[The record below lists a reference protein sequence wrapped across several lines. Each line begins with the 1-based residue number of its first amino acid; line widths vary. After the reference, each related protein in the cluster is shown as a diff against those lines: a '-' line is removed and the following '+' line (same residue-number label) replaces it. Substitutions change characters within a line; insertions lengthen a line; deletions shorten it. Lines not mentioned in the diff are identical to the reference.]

1 MIPDAF
7 YVPDGDRFRG
17 TEHTRGPWSADHQHG
32 GPPSAL
38 LARAFEHLVADA
50 GMEVVRVTVDLL
62 SPVPIAPLQIT
73 AAITRASR
81 KVQRLDGTLA
91 ADGKIVCRATGLAIQ
106 VAHTEDTN
114 PPEPLDLPVPEAS
127 TPFVFPFFPKGV
139 SYAAAVEQ
147 RLARGVWGKGDAALW
162 MRTRIP
168 LIPRETPSPLQR
180 VMIAADSGSGVAVV
194 VDAMQS
200 TFINA
205 DVDVA
210 LHRPPAGDWVCVDA
224 RTTLGAHGIGLTTS
238 RLLDE
243 RGAIGLAHQSLVI
256 TPR

>member
-38 LARAFEHLVADA
+38 LARAFEHLVVDA
-50 GMEVVRVTVDLL
+50 EMEVVRVTVDLL
-62 SPVPIAPLQIT
+62 SPVPIGTLAVS
-73 AAITRASR
+73 AAVTRAGR
-81 KVQRLDGTLA
+81 KVQRLDGTLES
-91 ADGKIVCRATGLAIQ
+91 DGKIVARASGLAIQ
-106 VAHTEDTN
+106 RADTAVES
-114 PPEPLDLPVPEAS
+114 PPEPLDLPAPGISA
-127 TPFVFPFFPKGV
+127 PFVFPFFPDGV

-162 MRTRIP
+162 MRSRIP
-168 LIPRETPSPLQR
+168 LIVGETLSPLQR
-180 VMIAADSGSGVAVV
+180 VMLVADSGSGVAVV
-194 VDAMQS
+194 VDALKT

-210 LHRPPAGDWVCVDA
+210 LHRPPAGEWVCVDA

-238 RLLDE
+238 RLFDE
-243 RGAIGLAHQSLVI
+243 RGAIGVAHQSLVI
-256 TPR
+256 NQR